1 MQFQVTHE
9 TRYDYLPPVEV
20 AQHISHLQP
29 ASTATQ
35 ALLSHSLHVMP
46 VPARQIRA
54 TDVYGN
60 TRCFFSLQTAHS
72 RLHVVAHSRV
82 TTRARHLPASAVAW
96 EQVRERFRFA
106 AGSAYDGAAE
116 FVFASPYV
124 PRHADFAAYA
134 RPSFTAGMPLLQG
147 ARDLMRRI
155 HTEFA
160 YESESTEVSTP
171 ALEALAQRSG
181 VCQDFAHIMIAC
193 LRALGL
199 SARYVSGYLLTEP
212 PPGVARLVGSDAS
225 HAWVSI
231 YIPDFPTGDGWC
243 DFDPT
248 NDKVGWGAPGEDYIT
263 LAIGRDYG
271 DVSPLR
277 GVIHG
282 GAKHTLHVGV
292 TVAPVEA
299 AFADCAL
306 ILPPGAL
313 WQSQTQGPEPSQD
326 QFQNQG
332 QGGDGPDGG
341 GQSQSQSQSQNQR

>member
-1 MQFQVTHE
+1 MQLQVTHE

-20 AQHISHLQP
+20 AQHMSHLQP
-29 ASTATQ
+29 LGTATQ
-35 ALLSHSLHVMP
+35 TLLSHALHITP
-46 VPARQIRA
+46 EPARQIR
-54 TDVYGN
+54 TEDVYGN

-72 RLHVVAHSRV
+72 RLQVVAHSRV
-82 TTRARHLPASAVAW
+82 ATHARSLPASAVAW

-106 AGSAYDGAAE
+106 ASSAYDAAAE

-134 RPSFTAGMPLLQG
+134 RPSFTAGMPLLLG

-160 YESESTEVSTP
+160 YAAESTEINTP
-171 ALEALAQRSG
+171 ALEALAQRQG

-199 SARYVSGYLLTEP
+199 AARYVSGYLLTEP

-225 HAWVSI
+225 HAWVSV
-231 YIPDFPTGDGWC
+231 YIPDFPHGDRWC

-248 NDKVGWGAPGEDYIT
+248 NDKAGWGAPGEDYIT

-292 TVAPVEA
+292 TVVPLDA
-299 AFADCAL
+299 ADADTVFEQQ
-306 ILPPGAL
+306 PGTL
-313 WQSQTQGPEPSQD
+313 WQSQTQGS
-326 QFQNQG
+326 G
-332 QGGDGPDGG
+332 QS
-341 GQSQSQSQSQNQR
+341 QSQSQSQSQNQNQNQNQR